1 MKKLLIFIFIIFCII
16 INTPLKAS
24 AYKSE
29 PVPTAKIYTEGIY
42 HFDKSIGQKVTL
54 RLITPEKPIT
64 VIIIEDSND
73 KLKYYFNLN
82 NSINLTNVFLNIPID
97 KHTVILKGEGQLSL
111 TFEE

>member
-42 HFDKSIGQKVTL
+42 HFDRSIGQKVTL

-82 NSINLTNVFLNIPID
+82 NNINLTNVFLNIPID